1 VSSAHIFLLSGV
13 SSPRIPDGSLV
24 NSVSEIGLSTV
35 SNQHSIGNTHT
46 SGVDGSDI
54 IDANM
59 SMNECG
65 SKVAIA
71 SVSDDVMP
79 SESDD
84 VIHDES
90 DDVVFCSVDE
100 WMAQWQ
106 MLAVHRPVLVQVL
119 QSLISFLH
127 YPFIMIC
134 IILFIIHFIIPH
146 IIPFIV
152 PIILFSFTIPPHSF
166 TYYITY
172 SIKFYPFNY
181 LPVYSCINPTVDP
194 SI

>member
-1 VSSAHIFLLSGV
+1 VSTL
-13 SSPRIPDGSLV
+13 RIPDGSLV
-24 NSVSEIGLSTV
+24 NSVSEIGLSTS
-35 SNQHSIGNTHT
+35 SNQHSIGLSNTHT
-46 SGVDGSDI
+46 SGVDGSDV

-90 DDVVFCSVDE
+90 DDAVFCKVDA

-106 MLAVHRPVLVQVL
+106 MLAVHRPILVQVL
-119 QSLISFLH
+119 QSHSSYLTSSF
-127 YPFIMIC
+127 
-134 IILFIIHFIIPH
+134 
-146 IIPFIV
+146 
-152 PIILFSFTIPPHSF
+152 
-166 TYYITY
+166 
-172 SIKFYPFNY
+172 
-181 LPVYSCINPTVDP
+181 
-194 SI
+194 

>member
-1 VSSAHIFLLSGV
+1 MSGPIMLYDLIWIDVGVFDLNTQPADFITLSIISHITPHYVLILLFIQYILQDVSSSHIFLLSGV
-13 SSPRIPDGSLV
+13 STLRIPDGSLV
-24 NSVSEIGLSTV
+24 NSVSEIGLSTS
-35 SNQHSIGNTHT
+35 SNQHSIGLCNTLT
-46 SGVDGSDI
+46 SGVDGGDV

-90 DDVVFCSVDE
+90 DDAVFCSVDA

-106 MLAVHRPVLVQVL
+106 MLAVHRPILVQVL
-119 QSLISFLH
+119 HSLTSSF
-127 YPFIMIC
+127 
-134 IILFIIHFIIPH
+134 
-146 IIPFIV
+146 
-152 PIILFSFTIPPHSF
+152 
-166 TYYITY
+166 
-172 SIKFYPFNY
+172 
-181 LPVYSCINPTVDP
+181 
-194 SI
+194 